1 MKRMVVRWHIVIM
14 IILIAGVMSY
24 TGTRRL
30 DIDMDVTRSLPAD
43 DPVIS
48 DAGYVM
54 THHPVKDR
62 IVIDLGSSRPDVDAL
77 VEGASLV
84 ERRLAASGL
93 FRSVGLEEYR
103 DVFPSLIAHIMKS
116 LPVLFSAHDLEDK
129 VAPLLQPA
137 RVREALAENYAQL
150 LDLEGIG
157 QANMMAADPLG
168 LKNLV
173 LARMAHL
180 APSQNVRIV
189 QGHLVSADGKHVLV
203 TAEPKDSATD
213 TTVARKIAS
222 LVRDCAAE
230 LDATFTPRG
239 GKLTLTPVG
248 AYRAALDNEETAKR
262 DTRMAVVFATIGIS
276 ILLLIGFPRPL
287 LG

>member
-1 MKRMVVRWHIVIM
+1 MLFRSMVIM

-30 DIDMDVTRSLPAD
+30 HIDMDITKSLPAD

-62 IVIDLGSSRPDVDAL
+62 IVIDLGSSRPDIDAL

-84 ERRLAASGL
+84 ERRLSSSGL

-103 DVFPSLIAHIMKS
+103 DVFPALIAHIMKS
-116 LPVLFSAHDLEDK
+116 LPVLFSAHDLESK
-129 VAPLLQPA
+129 VAPLLQPT

-180 APSQNVRIV
+180 APSQDVRIV
-189 QGHLVSADGKHVLV
+189 QGHLVSADGRHVLV
-203 TAEPKDSATD
+203 MAEPKDSATD
-213 TTVARKIAS
+213 TTVARKIDS
-222 LVRDCAAE
+222 LVRDCASE
-230 LDATFTPRG
+230 LDAAFTSRG
-239 GKLTLTPVG
+239 TKLTLTPVG

-262 DTRMAVVFATIGIS
+262 DTDRKSVV
-276 ILLLIGFPRPL
+276 
-287 LG
+287 